1 MPSVKGAGS
10 WSWPK
15 ADKTSALVV
24 GVSRTATIDT
34 PFTPEARVIVRGE
47 LADGTPITYS
57 QLMRHVIKAKIHTV
71 VLSTLTPMT
80 GPRP

>member
-1 MPSVKGAGS
+1 MSYAECQGC
-10 WSWPK
+10 
-15 ADKTSALVV
+15 
-24 GVSRTATIDT
+24 GVL
-34 PFTPEARVIVRGE
+34 E
-47 LADGTPITYS
+47 LAESGQDVGSPITYS